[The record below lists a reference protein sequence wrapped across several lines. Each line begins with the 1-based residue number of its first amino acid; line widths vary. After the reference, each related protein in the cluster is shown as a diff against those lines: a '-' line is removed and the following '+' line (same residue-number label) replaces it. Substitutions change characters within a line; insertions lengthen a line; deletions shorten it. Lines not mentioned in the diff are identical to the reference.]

1 MVIATSNAG
10 AQMIREAVNQGIVDA
25 TFKQRLLDWL
35 QSEGIFSPEWLNRFD
50 AVVTFLPLTQDE
62 IRQIAKEQV
71 TELVE
76 RLKSNNIELSLHDDV
91 YDVLVARG
99 YDPQFG
105 ARPMRRAVQDTIESV
120 LAKT

>member
-1 MVIATSNAG
+1 M
-10 AQMIREAVNQGIVDA
+10 
-25 TFKQRLLDWL
+25 
-35 QSEGIFSPEWLNRFD
+35 
-50 AVVTFLPLTQDE
+50 
-62 IRQIAKEQV
+62 
-71 TELVE
+71 E

-120 LAKT
+120 LAKTLLNDTTTGVKNITLTKAMLV